1 MLKPL
6 TFHTTEPAIP
16 HEPPEGSVLRF
27 EKGGGH
33 YCYVAVRRGARW
45 ETTAAGNWGSI
56 NESMAWQDLAIRVRR
71 FEIATE
77 WSAVTYGDSRVR
89 EHRAVVR
96 FNVNG
101 LYLAAVNVCDD
112 PAHEGDWYTTLTEEA
127 GNSCR
132 SVTMSTG
139 GTSSG
144 TANIFR
150 SSAGG
155 HNSSDGRVPERTS
168 STELDA
174 VLRDLAQSRPD
185 PP

>member
-127 GNSCR
+127 EQFLPFGDYVDWR
-132 SVTMSTG
+132 YIERYGEHIQIV
-139 GTSSG
+139 SG
-144 TANIFR
+144 WTQLI
-150 SSAGG
+150 
-155 HNSSDGRVPERTS
+155 
-168 STELDA
+168 
-174 VLRDLAQSRPD
+174 
-185 PP
+185 